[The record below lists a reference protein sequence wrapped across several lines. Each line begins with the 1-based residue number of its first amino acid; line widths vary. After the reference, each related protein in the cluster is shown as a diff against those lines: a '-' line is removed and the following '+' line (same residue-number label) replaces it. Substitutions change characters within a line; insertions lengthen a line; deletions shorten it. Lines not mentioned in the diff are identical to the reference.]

1 LAGAATTVDT
11 ATGPLSLPEL
21 TVATHSVTWG
31 AWDNPIAENWVL
43 INQVDENLTTLSTQD
58 YIANVNPTAV
68 ANMQGSANFESTA
81 ASSFI
86 GSGNAGDLS
95 QVVAG
100 MGVDF
105 DTGTISDGSLI
116 VEVGGSQVWNLGFAG
131 SINGGAVELDMT
143 TGQLSDFSGVIS
155 NSIEAELGGVFTGNN
170 AEAFVGGFDLSDQLN
185 TVNQVNGIYTINR

>member
-1 LAGAATTVDT
+1 
-11 ATGPLSLPEL
+11 
-21 TVATHSVTWG
+21 
-31 AWDNPIAENWVL
+31 
-43 INQVDENLTTLSTQD
+43 
-58 YIANVNPTAV
+58 
-68 ANMQGSANFESTA
+68 MQGFANFESTP